1 MRTAVRTAIRVS
13 KGLIVTHVLLVIPM
27 DDNLPTVHDSEGGAV
42 DRLRKQLTAL
52 DGPMSVSNATV
63 PLEANDVGDVP
74 ISANPRACDLAD
86 ADLDFDNGYV
96 EGYECAVEY
105 ESGRVVMSAVPS
117 MDGTTKSD
125 STDSDK
131 DGPNW
136 ALAGDTSSASSEA
149 DSMVSSEDD
158 TTYMHA
164 DEGSFIEDITD
175 WA

>member
-1 MRTAVRTAIRVS
+1 
-13 KGLIVTHVLLVIPM
+13 M
-27 DDNLPTVHDSEGGAV
+27 DDNLPKVHDSEDGAV
-42 DRLRKQLTAL
+42 DRLRTALTDL

-74 ISANPRACDLAD
+74 INANPRACDLAD
-86 ADLDFDNGYV
+86 ADIDADNGYV

-117 MDGTTKSD
+117 MDGATKSD

-136 ALAGDTSSASSEA
+136 ALAGDT
-149 DSMVSSEDD
+149 
-158 TTYMHA
+158 YMHA
-164 DEGSFIEDITD
+164 DEGSFIEDVTD